1 MYLKIINSKN
11 YKNLREIEQWRLSL
25 LYFGYRWRTKRRKE
39 ETNDEKEKKNENVEK
54 NKDHTVVGDYI
65 NTMKTTSI
73 SILIYIKLL
82 NSINT
87 PKHGNEE
94 KLSIKKLLLNYS

>member
-1 MYLKIINSKN
+1 MQGTNKSVGLHKMEINNWSQDLQQRVYLKIINSKN

-54 NKDHTVVGDYI
+54 K
-65 NTMKTTSI
+65 
-73 SILIYIKLL
+73 
-82 NSINT
+82 
-87 PKHGNEE
+87 
-94 KLSIKKLLLNYS
+94 